1 MKLLLDTCVSRG
13 VHEALRAAGHDTVWM
28 GEWSQD
34 PGDSEILDK
43 AFEESRI
50 LITLDKDFGELAIVL
65 ERPHAGIIR
74 LVNMSLQQ
82 HIDLCHLV
90 LDQYSNEL
98 QTWALVTAESSR
110 IRVRPPVLK
119 PGSS

>member
-1 MKLLLDTCVSRG
+1 MKLLLDTCISRG
-13 VHEALRAAGHDTVWM
+13 VCEALRAAGHDVIWT
-28 GEWSQD
+28 GEWLQD

-65 ERPHAGIIR
+65 ERPHAGIVR
-74 LVNMSLQQ
+74 LVSMSLQQ
-82 HIDLCHLV
+82 HIDMCHLV
-90 LDQYSNEL
+90 LNQYANFL
-98 QTWALVTAESSR
+98 RKGAIVTAESGR
-110 IRVRPPVLK
+110 IRVRPPVPK